1 MLQNRPRKEPQ
12 IPEGKLTLQ
21 GAAEYLGVSRHK
33 VARLVKKGTL
43 KGERFGLDERVV
55 LFDLVDLK
63 DLKEGG
69 ANGSG
74 HRGR

>member
-1 MLQNRPRKEPQ
+1 MSRNRPRKEPQ
-12 IPEGKLTLQ
+12 IPQGKVSLQ
-21 GAAEYLGVSRHK
+21 GAAEFLGVSRHK

-43 KGERFGLDERVV
+43 QSEKFDLDERVV
-55 LFDLVDLK
+55 LFDVAELK
-63 DLKEGG
+63 HLKEGA

>member
-1 MLQNRPRKEPQ
+1 MVRNRPRKEPE
-12 IPEGKLTLQ
+12 IPQGKVSLQ

-43 KGERFGLDERVV
+43 RGEKFDLDERVV
-55 LFDLVDLK
+55 LFDVTELK
-63 DLKEGG
+63 HLKEGST
-69 ANGSG
+69 NGSG